1 MSDTRDLSI
10 VAPTSRILS
19 KHIVDQLRQAI
30 VVEQLKPGQH
40 IVEKEIAERMQTSRG
55 PVRDALLLLENEG
68 LVVRYPNR
76 GAFVAE
82 LDTRDAKEVYSLRQS
97 IEALAIEWLLERNE
111 PPDLC
116 ELDDLVQKMEAM
128 VDEEYDLAEVT
139 ELDMAFH
146 RALCRISGHRRALV
160 AWEALSG
167 QTRLLLLIHRRRNPR
182 DFVER
187 GARWHR
193 RLVEAIRQ
201 QDPERAK
208 EELKKH
214 TAAALETYLETP
226 E

>member
-1 MSDTRDLSI
+1 LSDTRDLSI